1 MVHRQR
7 LGNADGAIGSPLVIA
22 PIRPLILITND
33 DGIRSRGLAAA
44 VQACAPLGDL
54 LIVAPAAQQTGA
66 GRAKPLA
73 STGRIDLHQFFA
85 AGQVITGYGVDGAP
99 AQAVE
104 HALFEFAP
112 RRVDLAVSGINY
124 GENIG
129 ESITTSGTVSAA
141 LEASSFGVPAI
152 AISRQTA
159 PEHYFNH
166 DADLDFSVAAHFL
179 RQFAAFVLASGLP
192 AGVDLLKIDVP
203 EVATPVTPWRWTR
216 VSRQRYFFPV
226 APQRRSLA
234 EAAPMGFTMRADPHM
249 VEPDSDIRA
258 VIIDQVVS
266 VAPISNDLTAR
277 VDARLLAAWGAV

>member
-1 MVHRQR
+1 MT
-7 LGNADGAIGSPLVIA
+7 SM
-22 PIRPLILITND
+22 RPLILITND
-33 DGIRSRGLAAA
+33 DGIRSRGLTAA
-44 VQACAPLGDL
+44 VMACAPLGDL
-54 LIVAPAAQQTGA
+54 LIVAPAGQQTAA
-66 GRAKPLA
+66 GRAKPPA

-104 HALFEFAP
+104 HALFEFAS

-129 ESITTSGTVSAA
+129 ENITTSGTVSAA

-166 DADLDFSVAAHFL
+166 DADLDFSDAAHFL
-179 RQFAAFVLASGLP
+179 RKFAASVLIDGLP
-192 AGVDLLKIDVP
+192 TGVDVLKIDIP
-203 EVATPVTPWRWTR
+203 ESATPATAWRWTR

-226 APQRRSLA
+226 APQRTSLA
-234 EAAPMGFTMRADPHM
+234 EALPMGFTMCADPQM

-258 VIIDQVVS
+258 VIIDKIVS
-266 VAPISNDLTAR
+266 VAPLSNDLTAR
-277 VDARLLAAWGAV
+277 VDARLLSAWSAG